1 MSQYSDNKSVQ
12 DLPSWLWLWTPL
24 CLYFV
29 HYLAWALLAPET
41 YDHWFPSE
49 TGFTENV
56 TVVFAAVGMVFG
68 VLIIRRALQAG
79 QRWLALWFGLFV
91 LGCLYFGGE
100 EASWGQ
106 QWFHWQTPET
116 WAQVNN
122 QGESNFH
129 NTDGVLG
136 SLLDQLP
143 RNLLTLGALIAGGI
157 MPWVRHIR
165 GKQLAPNSR
174 AYWLLPSLICV
185 PAGLLVGLGSLPEKI
200 QEKLVTDGP
209 IWVDI
214 QSGEVKELMLAFF
227 LMLYAA
233 SVWRRWRQYYAQA
246 S

>member
-1 MSQYSDNKSVQ
+1 
-12 DLPSWLWLWTPL
+12 
-24 CLYFV
+24 
-29 HYLAWALLAPET
+29 
-41 YDHWFPSE
+41 
-49 TGFTENV
+49 
-56 TVVFAAVGMVFG
+56 
-68 VLIIRRALQAG
+68 
-79 QRWLALWFGLFV
+79 
-91 LGCLYFGGE
+91 
-100 EASWGQ
+100 
-106 QWFHWQTPET
+106 
-116 WAQVNN
+116 
-122 QGESNFH
+122 
-129 NTDGVLG
+129 
-136 SLLDQLP
+136 
-143 RNLLTLGALIAGGI
+143 
-157 MPWVRHIR
+157 VRHIR